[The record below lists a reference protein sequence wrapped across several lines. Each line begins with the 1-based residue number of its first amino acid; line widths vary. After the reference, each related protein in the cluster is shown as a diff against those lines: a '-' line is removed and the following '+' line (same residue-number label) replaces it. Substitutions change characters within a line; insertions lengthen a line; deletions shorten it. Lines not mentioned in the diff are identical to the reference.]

1 MLENIYHLSGRTS
14 AAVIVLLQGVDLEF
28 DSVPLP
34 HINLK
39 SDFALLQ
46 IFVGVIPTLPVEG
59 ISSLLGNQF
68 DEVIMNLIVN
78 DEPSY
83 DENALEKAEV
93 FPACSITTAMRMKLE
108 MVKMIYP
115 LFSKM
120 LMLIYMLMTQQ
131 SINHRLLFLF

>member
-28 DSVPLP
+28 HSVPLP

-39 SDFALLQ
+39 SDFDLVQ
-46 IFVGVIPTLPVEG
+46 IVVGVIPTLPVEG

-68 DEVIMNLIVN
+68 DEVIMNLIVY

-93 FPACSITTAMRMKLE
+93 FPVCSITTAMRMKLE
-108 MVKMIYP
+108 MVAQKQV
-115 LFSKM
+115 M
-120 LMLIYMLMTQQ
+120 L
-131 SINHRLLFLF
+131 N